1 MDILRFLTAGSV
13 DDGKSTLIG
22 RLLYDTHNLL
32 QDQLEAIERA
42 SRNKDFLDLS
52 LITDGLKAER
62 EQGITIDVAYKY
74 FQTARRKFIIADC
87 PGHLQYTRNMITG
100 ATHSQLALI
109 LVDARKGIQEQT
121 KRHTIIC
128 TKFGV
133 QHLVLCVNKMDLVDF
148 SEQVFQEICAE
159 YKGFLERLPVKTIHF
174 LPISAFWGDNIAQLS
189 SNMPW
194 YKGKTLIQILENENF
209 SENISERKRFQ
220 VQLVLRPHQDYRGFA
235 GTIMSGSF
243 KKGDKVKVLPSKELN
258 YVKHLELA
266 GKEINEAHAG
276 QAIVVCL
283 QDEVPFSRGDMLI
296 EADENYSENQ
306 NIRVL
311 LAWLDDR
318 QILQVGK
325 KYWLQKGSK
334 LVKCVVKA
342 IPRKLNIQTATY
354 ETADNSLYLN
364 EIAEVH
370 LRLAE
375 PLHFDN
381 FYENAPNGNFILVD
395 EQSNQTSAAGVFEEY
410 LQA

>member
-100 ATHSQLALI
+100 ATHSELGLI

-121 KRHTIIC
+121 KRHTAIC

-148 SEQVFQEICAE
+148 SESVFQEICAE
-159 YKGFLERLPVKTIHF
+159 YKSFLEHLPVKTTHF
-174 LPISAFWGDNIAQLS
+174 LPISAFLGDNIAQLS
-189 SNMPW
+189 QNMPW
-194 YKGKTLIQILENENF
+194 YGGKTLIQILENEHF
-209 SENISERKRFQ
+209 PENTSERKRFQ
-220 VQLVLRPHQDYRGFA
+220 VQFVLRPHQDYRGFA
-235 GTIMSGSF
+235 GTIMSGTF
-243 KKGDKVKVLPSKELN
+243 RKGDKVKVFPSRVVS
-258 YVKHLELA
+258 YVTHLEFA
-266 GKEINEAHAG
+266 GKEIDEAHAG
-276 QAIVVCL
+276 QAITIRL

-296 EADENYSENQ
+296 GAEEVISENQ

-311 LAWLDDR
+311 LAWLDDLQAL
-318 QILQVGK
+318 QIGK
-325 KYWLQKGSK
+325 KYLLQKGSK

-342 IPRKLNIQTATY
+342 IPRKLNIHTATY
-354 ETADNSLYLN
+354 EASDNFLHAN

-381 FYENAPNGNFILVD
+381 FYENAPNGHFILID

-410 LQA
+410 LEM

>member
-1 MDILRFLTAGSV
+1 VDILRFLTAGSV

-32 QDQLEAIERA
+32 QDQLEAIRWA

-121 KRHTIIC
+121 KRHTAIC

-133 QHLVLCVNKMDLVDF
+133 QHLVLCVNKMDLVGF
-148 SEQVFQEICAE
+148 SESVFQEICAE
-159 YKGFLERLPVKTIHF
+159 YESFVEHLPVKTINF
-174 LPISAFWGDNIAQLS
+174 LPISAFLGDNVAEHSQ
-189 SNMPW
+189 NMSW
-194 YKGKTLIQILENENF
+194 YKGKTLLEILENENF
-209 SENISERKRFQ
+209 PENISEQKRFQ
-220 VQLVLRPHQDYRGFA
+220 LQFVLRPHQDYRGFA
-235 GTIMSGSF
+235 GTMLSGTF
-243 KKGDKVKVLPSKELN
+243 RKGDKVKIFPSKAITYISHIEFS
-258 YVKHLELA
+258 
-266 GKEINEAHAG
+266 GKEITEAKAG
-276 QAIVVCL
+276 QAVTLLL
-283 QDEVPFSRGDMLI
+283 QDEVPFSRGDMLVGG
-296 EADENYSENQ
+296 EEHFSEQ
-306 NIRVL
+306 LNIKVL
-311 LAWLDDR
+311 LAWLDDT
-318 QILQVGK
+318 QTLQVGK
-325 KYWLQKGSK
+325 KYFLQKGSK

-342 IPRKLNIQTATY
+342 IPRKFNIHTANY
-354 ETADNSLYLN
+354 ETWDNFLHVN

-381 FYENAPNGNFILVD
+381 FYQNAPNGNFILID
-395 EQSNQTSAAGVFEEY
+395 EQSNQTTAAGVFEQY
-410 LQA
+410 LEV